1 MAAAASRQNG
11 AGRRLGDGARR
22 GAGPFPGTRGGDWR
36 RRTRRAG
43 RLLFLYAASA
53 FLALP
58 GYRPLCPGPSLTLGP
73 PAPPRLT
80 AAPPQFAIVC
90 DGRPAR
96 FTVEAACGAVAAP
109 RRWQHA
115 AGRELALPRG
125 AAPAL
130 GAGQPP
136 RHRPGGHLQLR
147 LDPVPEPAAG
157 AQRRGAA
164 RAGGAAGAPHPPPHP
179 RQPPV
184 LHGRP
189 PPLGFSEAAAHLEP
203 AQDAVD
209 PRSRRHLLHPGAA
222 LAVLQP
228 GPLRPCLPG
237 GRRVPAGDGFHP
249 GEAQPGGLGARLP
262 RGQSQH
268 GAGVRTLQVGHERR
282 PAQRPPVRAP
292 CGAADHGGCG
302 ATVQC
307 PSPPGA
313 SPGRGHIDGGDAEGA
328 DGFRAEGV

>member
-1 MAAAASRQNG
+1 MDTSIRCQKGPEHQDPPQRHLGIRVSSLTATRAVSPHQRGPAVSVSPRRGLTWHPRRAPAARRRPWRRRPPQGGPGGERGRSGVRPGAGPAVSRGGRAGGGPCGGPSGGTCPSRSTSVPCRRRRQVPSGPGGPGPAPRPSQMAAAASRQNG

-22 GAGPFPGTRGGDWR
+22 GAGPFPRTRGGDWR
-36 RRTRRAG
+36 RRPRRAG

-96 FTVEAACGAVAAP
+96 FTVEAACGVWGRGLQGARGAGGSPLPSPALRDTRPVPSPGAVPVP

-147 LDPVPEPAAG
+147 LDP
-157 AQRRGAA
+157 
-164 RAGGAAGAPHPPPHP
+164 
-179 RQPPV
+179 
-184 LHGRP
+184 
-189 PPLGFSEAAAHLEP
+189 
-203 AQDAVD
+203 
-209 PRSRRHLLHPGAA
+209 
-222 LAVLQP
+222 
-228 GPLRPCLPG
+228 
-237 GRRVPAGDGFHP
+237 
-249 GEAQPGGLGARLP
+249 
-262 RGQSQH
+262 
-268 GAGVRTLQVGHERR
+268 
-282 PAQRPPVRAP
+282 
-292 CGAADHGGCG
+292 
-302 ATVQC
+302 
-307 PSPPGA
+307 
-313 SPGRGHIDGGDAEGA
+313 
-328 DGFRAEGV
+328 